1 MILFVVQGEDR
12 EKKYRPY
19 REKLARQLCRE

>member
-1 MILFVVQGEDR
+1 MKYGQGEDR

-19 REKLARQLCRE
+19 RKGLARHRQPCRE